1 MNDEEKRADDDDDD
15 RHREDETPAGEES
28 PESIEET
35 EPGEGLGPTIV
46 FEAAVD
52 LIREQ
57 DGRYAPEAFHFVRE
71 ALDWKVARLP
81 ARRHI
86 SGPELLDAVRTLAV
100 ERFGPM
106 ARTVLNHWGLVA
118 GEDVGQIVFLLVEA
132 GVLSKTEED
141 SLEDFSGVVRFDD
154 AFESEYRWP

>member
-1 MNDEEKRADDDDDD
+1 MSQDEEEDKPGEPADAAD
-15 RHREDETPAGEES
+15 A
-28 PESIEET
+28 
-35 EPGEGLGPTIV
+35 GEGLGPMIV
-46 FEAAVD
+46 FDAAVD

-71 ALDWKVARLP
+71 ALDWKVSRL
-81 ARRHI
+81 AERRHI
-86 SGPELLDAVRTLAV
+86 SGPELLEAVRHLAV

-106 ARTVLNHWGLVA
+106 ARTVLNHWGLAA

-132 GVLSKTEED
+132 GILSKTDED
-141 SLEDFSGVVRFDD
+141 RLEDFSGVMRFDD

>member
-1 MNDEEKRADDDDDD
+1 MNDDVKGPADEDD
-15 RHREDETPAGEES
+15 RDRSDEAPTGDPSSGELEGA
-28 PESIEET
+28 
-35 EPGEGLGPTIV
+35 EPGEGLGPMIV

-71 ALDWKVARLP
+71 ALDWKVARLT

-86 SGPELLDAVRTLAV
+86 TGPELLDAVRNLAV